1 MSSAPRALG
10 TARPARSAA
19 LVALAAAVLLGT
31 ACADEPSA
39 PSATPASVPTT
50 SAPAVAALPADRVG
64 RTHRMAL
71 GLVALGALGAER
83 GSTQALR
90 SLADRTG
97 TDGRALDAQVREV
110 ATAGGLALGDDVGPG
125 TQRVLT
131 DLRARRD
138 GFDEAWLRA
147 VTDLT
152 GEGLSAA
159 GDLRSTPGAS
169 PEAGSLARNVQSRL
183 AALSNALRRA
193 TARAGAPTR

>member
-1 MSSAPRALG
+1 MSIG
-10 TARPARSAA
+10 PARSAA
-19 LVALAAAVLLGT
+19 LLALAGAVLLGAACGGGPPARST
-31 ACADEPSA
+31 APTAA
-39 PSATPASVPTT
+39 PTT
-50 SAPAVAALPADRVG
+50 PPPAVAVALPADRVG
-64 RTHRMAL
+64 RTHRVAL

-83 GSTQALR
+83 GSTQSLR

-147 VTDLT
+147 VTDLA

-159 GDLRSTPGAS
+159 GDLRSAPDAP

-183 AALSNALRRA
+183 AALSNALRKA
-193 TARAGAPTR
+193 TTRAGAPTG